1 MEPTILDV
9 AEQAGVSPSTVSR
22 VINETA
28 PVADA
33 TRKKV
38 TQAIE
43 SLGYRTNKFAH
54 ALRKQASNVFGIIV
68 PDISNPFFSTLI
80 RGAEDRFHDDGRS
93 TMICDTDGQPDKEA
107 RNVEM
112 LVKERVDGALITSTE
127 SESNGIP
134 RLIDENIPVVAVDRS
149 PTGYEMTA
157 VLADNEGAGAIATG
171 HLLDRGCRRIGF
183 IRGPAGVSTAHE
195 RFIGYVNALK
205 SRGLEVQEDLIARGD
220 FTFDSGK
227 NALEELL
234 TENGEDK
241 FPDGLVVA
249 NDLMG
254 VGVIRKA
261 EEMNL
266 QVPEKL
272 AVVGFDDILLSRLI
286 NPTLT
291 TVSAPTYDMGKTAA
305 QLLLETVEADR
316 HGDKIKS
323 KRMVFSTKLV
333 ERESSQFGA
342 G

>member
-28 PVADA
+28 PVAEA
-33 TRKKV
+33 TKKKV
-38 TQAIE
+38 TEAIE

-80 RGAEDRFHDDGRS
+80 RGAEDRFHEDGLS
-93 TMICDTDGQPDKEA
+93 TMICDTDGQPEKEA

-112 LVKERVDGALITSTE
+112 LVKERVDGALVTSTE

-134 RLIDENIPVVAVDRS
+134 RLIDKDIPVVAVDRS

-157 VLADNEGAGAIATG
+157 VLADNEGAGMIATE
-171 HLLDRGCRRIGF
+171 HLLNRGCRMIGF
-183 IRGPAGVSTAHE
+183 VRGPAGVSTAHE
-195 RFIGYVNALK
+195 RFIGYVNGLE
-205 SRGLEVQEDLIARGD
+205 SRGLEVQEGLIARGD
-220 FTFDSGK
+220 FTFNSGK
-227 NALEELL
+227 RALEELIAANN
-234 TENGEDK
+234 ESE

-266 QVPEKL
+266 HVPGEL
-272 AVVGFDDILLSRLI
+272 AVVGFDDILLSKLI

-291 TVSAPTYDMGKTAA
+291 TISAPTYEMGGTAA

-316 HGDKIKS
+316 
-323 KRMVFSTKLV
+323 KRAERKHKRIVFSTKLV